1 MLVLILII
9 IVLIH
14 VLILSLL
21 ALLTGL
27 ALLLLELAALLR
39 LLGGD
44 LAAAEAEP
52 AEEAD
57 TAHTGLLHEL
67 EELLGGLGLASLAGL
82 LLVVDLLG
90 QAKHAVGQVLAL
102 LPLDVDGLRN
112 ETGPAVL
119 VVAPPELLLDDLVLE
134 PVVLL
139 ELPLEG
145 DAAGVALGELE
156 ALDGQVG
163 EGLEEELRVA
173 GLDVLVNIGRSLL
186 EDKGPELGD
195 LGDDLLATD
204 VEVPGELILL
214 ADL

>member
-1 MLVLILII
+1 
-9 IVLIH
+9 
-14 VLILSLL
+14 
-21 ALLTGL
+21 
-27 ALLLLELAALLR
+27 
-39 LLGGD
+39 
-44 LAAAEAEP
+44 
-52 AEEAD
+52 
-57 TAHTGLLHEL
+57 
-67 EELLGGLGLASLAGL
+67 
-82 LLVVDLLG
+82 
-90 QAKHAVGQVLAL
+90 
-102 LPLDVDGLRN
+102 
-112 ETGPAVL
+112 
-119 VVAPPELLLDDLVLE
+119 VVAPPELLLNDLVLE

-186 EDKGPELGD
+186 EDEGPELGD

-214 ADL
+214 ADLLLSALREVNSIGITHESQAQHPQSHPRWPGASRR

>member
-14 VLILSLL
+14 ILILSLL

-57 TAHTGLLHEL
+57 AAHAGLLHEL
-67 EELLGGLGLASLAGL
+67 EELLGGLGLASFAGL

-90 QAKHAVGQVLAL
+90 QAQHAVGQVLAL
-102 LPLDVDGLRN
+102 LPLDVDGLGD
-112 ETGPAVL
+112 EAGPAVL
-119 VVAPPELLLDDLVLE
+119 VVAPPELLLNDLVLE

-156 ALDGQVG
+156 ALDSQVG

-186 EDKGPELGD
+186 EDEGPELGD
-195 LGDDLLATD
+195 LGDDLLTAD